1 MELAIKMSEGNL
13 ALAAKAL
20 GLSKSAVVNRM
31 KRMPHMIALYGGLR
45 AGGRGE
51 SEAPEAPDEETTIV
65 RTPEQ
70 LPPMIELDTRAEEI
84 MKQDREM
91 LRNGLQAAGIMPA
104 TIEKIRSLDGLA
116 RNAGSLLSAS
126 LDYTHRLHIYSTAA
140 LFEEMVYIRDT
151 YLRPG
156 TTDNPRP
163 ALDPMERVF
172 WQRAFNEIA
181 DLLGKSNDRTMS
193 STQAMVAMMKAQ
205 EGGRSNKRG
214 EGKAKPGF

>member
-1 MELAIKMSEGNL
+1 MSEGNIS
-13 ALAAKAL
+13 LAAKAL
-20 GLSKSAVVNRM
+20 GLSTASVKNRM
-31 KRMPHMIALYGGLR
+31 KRMPHMIALYDGLR
-45 AGGRGE
+45 SGVTGE
-51 SEAPEAPDEETTIV
+51 EDATPEAPNEETTIV

-156 TTDNPRP
+156 TEADPKP
-163 ALDPMERVF
+163 VLDPMERVF

-193 STQAMVAMMKAQ
+193 STQAMVAMMKASKD
-205 EGGRSNKRG
+205 GGAGGKR

>member
-1 MELAIKMSEGNL
+1 MKLSEGSMKL
-13 ALAAKAL
+13 ASKALDISEPALAYRIKRSKI
-20 GLSKSAVVNRM
+20 LS
-31 KRMPHMIALYGGLR
+31 ALYCGTTT
-45 AGGRGE
+45 GE
-51 SEAPEAPDEETTIV
+51 TPPAPNEETTIV

-156 TTDNPRP
+156 TEADPKP

-205 EGGRSNKRG
+205 NEGRSGGKRT